1 MAEVLLRRELKKNKI
16 KFIDVASAGL
26 RVEKGAVLNPLS
38 EQTLLENGLKPAKKF
53 TPRQLTKKIFDGAF
67 VVITMTDEQKKYLPK
82 EEKVYTMSELTGVEV
97 PDPYGKG
104 IEEYRRIFLLLEK
117 CVKSIADTIPV

>member
-1 MAEVLLRRELKKNKI
+1 
-16 KFIDVASAGL
+16 
-26 RVEKGAVLNPLS
+26 
-38 EQTLLENGLKPAKKF
+38 
-53 TPRQLTKKIFDGAF
+53 
-67 VVITMTDEQKKYLPK
+67 MTDEQKKYLPK